1 MKKFRRAK
9 MDKFNIEKL
18 NSVREELAGRIKKTP
33 ILALNG
39 SKIAPLIP
47 QNTPMF
53 IKLELFQ
60 HTGSFKARGAL
71 LGVDWL
77 TPAQRK
83 KGIAT
88 FSGGNHA
95 LAISWAAHQ
104 CGVSAKV
111 IMPKFAD
118 PIRIEGCKENGA
130 EVILA
135 EDIASAATLL
145 NEIAETEDRKIL
157 HPFNDVNMAFGAASC
172 GAEFMEDLSEPDIVI
187 LPVGGGGLIAGMAAA
202 IKHYHP
208 ETKVIGVEPKGANS
222 LNRSFLSGKPEA
234 LDKVETIADSLG
246 APSALSASF
255 ELARANVDEI
265 IEIEDQVM
273 AEMML
278 EMRDRLNLFVEPACA
293 ASLGAAVGP
302 LRSEIVGKKIGVL
315 ACGSNISANRFAHYT
330 QSL

>member
-1 MKKFRRAK
+1 MKKFTPEK
-9 MDKFNIEKL
+9 MDKFDIEHL
-18 NSVREELAGRIKKTP
+18 GAVRNALSGRVKRTP
-33 ILALNG
+33 VLALNG

-47 QNTPMF
+47 QNTEIFM
-53 IKLELFQ
+53 KLELFQ

-77 TPAQRK
+77 TPTERK

-95 LAISWAAHQ
+95 LAVTWASYQ

-118 PIRIEGCKENGA
+118 PMRIEGCREMGA
-130 EVILA
+130 EVILTD
-135 EDIASAATLL
+135 DIAAAATLL
-145 NEIAETEDRKIL
+145 KEISETENRKIL
-157 HPFNDVNMAFGAASC
+157 HPFNDLNMAFGAAAC
-172 GAEFMEDLSEPDIVI
+172 GAEFIEDLPELDIVI

-202 IKHYHP
+202 FKYYYP
-208 ETKVIGVEPKGANS
+208 KTKIIGVEPKGANS

-234 LDKVETIADSLG
+234 LAKVETIADSLG
-246 APSALSASF
+246 APSALAASF

-265 IEIEDQVM
+265 IEIEDRIM

-278 EMRDRLNLFVEPACA
+278 EMRDRLNLFAEPACA
-293 ASLGAAVGP
+293 ASLGAALGP
-302 LRSEIVGKKIGVL
+302 LHAEISGKKIGVL
-315 ACGSNISANRFAHYT
+315 ACGSNISANRFAEIT
-330 QSL
+330 KDL